1 MSHPDVPGD
10 EMKIPI
16 TQLLLL
22 LLLLAF
28 QMPIDKVHLTDS
40 FLHSF
45 IRKQFPENVNFLRCF
60 R

>member
-10 EMKIPI
+10 EMKIHI

-28 QMPIDKVHLTDS
+28 QMPID
-40 FLHSF
+40 
-45 IRKQFPENVNFLRCF
+45 RCT
-60 R
+60 